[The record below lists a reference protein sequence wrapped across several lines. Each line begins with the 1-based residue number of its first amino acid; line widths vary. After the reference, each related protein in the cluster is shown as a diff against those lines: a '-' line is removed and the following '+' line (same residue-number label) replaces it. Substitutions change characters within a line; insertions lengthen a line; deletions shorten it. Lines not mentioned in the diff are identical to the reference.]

1 MQLSDWEPIMD
12 YVITIAPGEIYDR
25 VSILRIKTEKIQ
37 DRDKLVYVFEE
48 YNRLNKYLTVEVTPA
63 KEEGEKLYK
72 VNKKLWDLENTVRRL
87 EKEKNFGEEFIEA
100 ARKIYKYNDK
110 RAAIKNKINSIYKS
124 SFKEVKEHI

>member
-1 MQLSDWEPIMD
+1 MD
-12 YVITIAPGEIYDR
+12 YVITISPGEIYDR

-48 YNRLNKYLTVEVTPA
+48 YNRLNKYLTVEITPA

-87 EKEKNFGEEFIEA
+87 EKEKNFGEEFIET

>member
-1 MQLSDWEPIMD
+1 MQLSDREPIMD
-12 YVITIAPGEIYDR
+12 YVITISPGEIYDR
-25 VSILRIKTEKIQ
+25 VSILKIKTEKIQ

-48 YNRLNKYLTVEVTPA
+48 YNRLKTYLKVEVIPA

>member
-1 MQLSDWEPIMD
+1 MD

-25 VSILRIKTEKIQ
+25 ISILKIKTEKIQ

-48 YNRLNKYLTVEVTPA
+48 YNRLKTYLKVEVTPA

>member
-1 MQLSDWEPIMD
+1 MD
-12 YVITIAPGEIYDR
+12 YVITISPGEIYDR
-25 VSILRIKTEKIQ
+25 VSILKIKTEKIQ

-48 YNRLNKYLTVEVTPA
+48 YNRLKTYLKVEVIPA

>member
-1 MQLSDWEPIMD
+1 MD

-25 VSILRIKTEKIQ
+25 ISILKIKTEKIQ

-48 YNRLNKYLTVEVTPA
+48 YNRLKTYLKVEVTPA

-124 SFKEVKEHI
+124 PFKEVKEHI

>member
-12 YVITIAPGEIYDR
+12 YVITISPGEIYDR
-25 VSILRIKTEKIQ
+25 VSILKIKTEKIQ
-37 DRDKLVYVFEE
+37 DREKLIYVFDE
-48 YNRLNKYLTVEVTPA
+48 YNRLNKYLTVEITPA

-87 EKEKNFGEEFIEA
+87 EKEKNFGEEFVEA

-110 RAAIKNKINSIYKS
+110 RAAIKNKINSIHKS
-124 SFKEVKEHI
+124 SYKEVKEHI

>member
-1 MQLSDWEPIMD
+1 MD

-25 VSILRIKTEKIQ
+25 ISILKIKTEKIQ

-48 YNRLNKYLTVEVTPA
+48 YNRLKTYLKVEVTPA

-87 EKEKNFGEEFIEA
+87 EKEKNFEEEFIEA

-124 SFKEVKEHI
+124 PFKEVKEHI

>member
-1 MQLSDWEPIMD
+1 MD
-12 YVITIAPGEIYDR
+12 YVITISPGEIYDR

-37 DRDKLVYVFEE
+37 DRDKLVYVFDE
-48 YNRLNKYLTVEVTPA
+48 YNRLKTYLKVEVIPA

>member
-1 MQLSDWEPIMD
+1 MD
-12 YVITIAPGEIYDR
+12 YVITISPGEIYDR

>member
-1 MQLSDWEPIMD
+1 MD

-25 VSILRIKTEKIQ
+25 ISILKIKTEKIQ

-48 YNRLNKYLTVEVTPA
+48 YNRLKTYLKVEVTPA

-110 RAAIKNKINSIYKS
+110 RAAIKNKINSIYNS